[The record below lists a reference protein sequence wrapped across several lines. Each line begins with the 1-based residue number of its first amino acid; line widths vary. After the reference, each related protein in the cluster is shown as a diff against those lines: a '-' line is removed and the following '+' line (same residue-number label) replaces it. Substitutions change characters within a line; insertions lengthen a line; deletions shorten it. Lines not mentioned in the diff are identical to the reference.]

1 MDQMSDLAFVDDDH
15 GEGVCISLEEGRIKA
30 PFDGMVIDVDSQN
43 HAIRLLSENGMIL
56 DMQIFQDHDASSKN
70 ILKAS
75 VEAPSRI
82 KKGDTIAFIDL
93 QKFNSDAGHIDI
105 ALIIKNSKDYLGI
118 IPATAGKVDYG
129 DLLVTTI
136 VSETL

>member
-1 MDQMSDLAFVDDDH
+1 MSDLAFVDDDH

-30 PFDGMVIDVDSQN
+30 PFDGMVIDVDPQN
-43 HAIRLLSENGMIL
+43 HAIGLLSENGMML
-56 DMQIFQDHDASSKN
+56 DMRIFQNHGASSKN
-70 ILKAS
+70 IFKAS
-75 VEAPSRI
+75 VEAPVKI

-93 QKFNSDAGHIDI
+93 QKFNSDADRIDI

-118 IPATAGKVDYG
+118 IPAAAGKVDYG